1 MSEFTAH
8 TWKEIRNMWSGPV
21 KMCFQ
26 TDINAFDSHT
36 KQTHALDWKETQ
48 INPTIKIMLP
58 RLWGQAWIKIQPLN
72 NSFIIS
78 QELELLQTAI
88 PALFF
93 LLLDLKKY
101 VHSGPPMRLQFA
113 TNLLLLCVFECIM
126 D

>member
-48 INPTIKIMLP
+48 INPTIK
-58 RLWGQAWIKIQPLN
+58 N
-72 NSFIIS
+72 NAS
-78 QELELLQTAI
+78 A
-88 PALFF
+88 ALRSGM
-93 LLLDLKKY
+93 DKNSTLK
-101 VHSGPPMRLQFA
+101 
-113 TNLLLLCVFECIM
+113 
-126 D
+126 